1 MVECVCCCAACL
13 QVSGVLNLIDLAGS
27 ERVKDSG
34 AQGQRLKEAQAINK
48 SLSALGELNLSNLG
62 LLQLAECLLM
72 CMWVQ
77 ACRVQQQE
85 QLEVMG

>member
-1 MVECVCCCAACL
+1 MIHTSACLLLCCVCL

-48 SLSALGELNLSNLG
+48 SLSALGELLFSSFEP
-62 LLQLAECLLM
+62 A
-72 CMWVQ
+72 
-77 ACRVQQQE
+77 AARRVWYDLHAGMSMQ
-85 QLEVMG
+85 GTAAPAA